1 MDMTTETTARM
12 LELSN
17 IWMKEVKKSEN
28 SPVLP
33 LDWLNQTGFFEAPA
47 SSKYHGD
54 YPGGLYEHS
63 LFVYRRLNSI
73 TKNMNLKW
81 ERPESPFII
90 GVFHDICKCDQYR
103 MIDDPNGYHYEHANN
118 LLLSGHGA
126 KSVMLLSTQMQLTEE
141 EMLCIRYH
149 MGAYE
154 KDDWAGYDAA
164 IRKYPN
170 TLWTHTADMLASKVD
185 GV

>member
-33 LDWLNQTGFFEAPA
+33 LDWLNQIGFFEAPA
-47 SSKYHGD
+47 SSRFHGV

-63 LFVYRRLNSI
+63 LFVYRWLN
-73 TKNMNLKW
+73 TLTNNMDLKW
-81 ERPESPFII
+81 KRPESPFII
-90 GVFHDICKCDQYR
+90 GMFHDICKCDQYKLVSKSA
-103 MIDDPNGYHYEHANN
+103 GYCYEHADNV
-118 LLLSGHGA
+118 LLDGHGS

-154 KDDWAGYDAA
+154 IDDWKGYDAA
-164 IRKYPN
+164 IQKWPN
-170 TLWTHTADMLASKVD
+170 TLWVHTADMLASKVSC
-185 GV
+185 V